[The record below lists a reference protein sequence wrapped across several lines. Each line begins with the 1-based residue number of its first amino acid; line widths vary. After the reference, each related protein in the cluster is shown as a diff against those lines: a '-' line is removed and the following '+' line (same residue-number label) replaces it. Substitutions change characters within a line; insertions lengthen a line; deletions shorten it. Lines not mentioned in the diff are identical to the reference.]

1 MAKKSFLQYIYHNI
15 TSKGWITNHDERRIQ
30 MKHPKMTEK
39 WFSSARKISN
49 KNGNFTLIELLVVV
63 SIIAILAGLFLP
75 ALKLARDK
83 GMAISCVSN
92 QKQLGMATLLYADNN
107 KGRIMA
113 YTMAYNGGS
122 ANIYWM
128 DLIYSQIT
136 NKAATPNIWLNYEYD
151 KPTKPKLGALACP
164 AETEPFVFSTAG
176 TQHFGIN
183 GIIQS
188 KDKNS
193 YITLLKEPSK
203 RMLFADMKG
212 KAGWQASIYPNYGS
226 WANNVHAHFLRHP
239 GSTANITFADGHVST
254 TKETSDFSNAKYF
267 WFEN

>member
-1 MAKKSFLQYIYHNI
+1 
-15 TSKGWITNHDERRIQ
+15 
-30 MKHPKMTEK
+30 MKHPEMAKR
-39 WFSSARKISN
+39 WFSSARKSTH

-63 SIIAILAGLFLP
+63 AIIAILAGMLLP

-92 QKQLGMATLLYADNN
+92 QKQLGMTTLMYADDN

-113 YTMAYNGGS
+113 YTMTYNGGTAS
-122 ANIYWM
+122 IYWM

-136 NKAATPNIWLNYEYD
+136 NKAASPNIWLNYEYNT
-151 KPTKPKLGALACP
+151 PTKPRVGALTCP
-164 AETEPFVFSTAG
+164 AETEPFVFSTG
-176 TQHFGIN
+176 GSQHFGIN

-193 YITLLKEPSK
+193 YISLLKQPSK

-212 KAGWQASIYPNYGS
+212 TAGWQANVYPKYGS
-226 WANNVHAHFLRHP
+226 WASNVHAHFLRHP